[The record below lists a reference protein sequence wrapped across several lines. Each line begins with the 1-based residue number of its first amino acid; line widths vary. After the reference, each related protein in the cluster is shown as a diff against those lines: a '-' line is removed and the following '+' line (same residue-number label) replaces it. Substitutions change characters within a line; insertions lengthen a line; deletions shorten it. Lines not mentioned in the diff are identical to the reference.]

1 MLAVPE
7 IEWRL
12 FRHVEQQR
20 VFLAAFDPGVHVR
33 QRRFEV
39 VADVLVELVVLLG
52 GDLGL
57 GARPQRRRLID
68 LFVLVRDDLRLRR
81 RIPLFFLH
89 HDRHRDVVGVLPQDL
104 SQLEAGQQ
112 FVFLRTQVEHDVRAA

>member
-20 VFLAAFDPGVHVR
+20 VFLAPFNLGVHVR
-33 QRRFEV
+33 ERRFEV

-52 GDLGL
+52 SDLGP

-68 LFVLVRDDLRLRR
+68 LFVLVRDDLRLCRR
-81 RIPLFFLH
+81 VPLFLLH
-89 HDRHRDVVGVLPQDL
+89 HDRNRDVIGVLPQDL

-112 FVFLRTQVEHDVRAA
+112 LVFLRTQVEHDVRPA